1 MLTPRQRFESDGP
14 SSPREFLWPTAI
26 WIAVVVAF
34 VWGHEYIGVVMVTLI
49 YLLWQLSVAMRLP
62 NGPTHALLDWWWQ
75 TRTGAVL
82 SLVLTWTLIIGTIV
96 SVVTGY

>member
-14 SSPREFLWPTAI
+14 SSPREFLLPTAI
-26 WIAVVVAF
+26 WIAAAGAF
-34 VWGHEYIGVVMVTLI
+34 VCGNAYIGAVMVTLI
-49 YLLWQLSVAMRLP
+49 FVLWQLSVAMRLP
-62 NGPTHALLDWWWQ
+62 NGPSHALLDWWWK

-82 SLVLTWTLIIGTIV
+82 RFVFFWTLIIGTIV